1 MTRALPNKRRLT
13 EGFVRKPGP
22 KQETSFLV
30 WGEYTRGLTVRV
42 EPTGAKSWM
51 VYYRSS
57 GKPRWYRIGSASS
70 IELPE
75 NRHLVLAAHGDR
87 SGRHTDRAL
96 GSRDDAI
103 RTLR

>member
-1 MTRALPNKRRLT
+1 MPRALPNKRRLT

-57 GKPRWYRIGSASS
+57 GKAAVVPNRQRI
-70 IELPE
+70 I
-75 NRHLVLAAHGDR
+75 
-87 SGRHTDRAL
+87 DRAP
-96 GSRDDAI
+96 
-103 RTLR
+103 